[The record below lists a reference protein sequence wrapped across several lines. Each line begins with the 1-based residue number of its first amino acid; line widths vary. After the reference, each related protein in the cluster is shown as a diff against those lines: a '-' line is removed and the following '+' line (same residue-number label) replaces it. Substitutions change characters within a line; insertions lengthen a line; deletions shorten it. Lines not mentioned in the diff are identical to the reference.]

1 MEVDEGQAAGQQ
13 PPQVITEDV
22 EESKTPA
29 NNQMAEGVVDV
40 SISLS
45 RQYSVL

>member
-29 NNQMAEGVVDV
+29 TEGVVDV
-40 SISLS
+40 SITLS
-45 RQYSVL
+45 RQSGVL

>member
-13 PPQVITEDV
+13 PPQVMTEDV

-29 NNQMAEGVVDV
+29 TNQAEGVVDV

-45 RQYSVL
+45 SQS